1 MPMTPQQIE
10 EFRQDTRNRKNQE
23 RMETE
28 LYGKPVTTP
37 NKPLKPSGPIGDI
50 PGAVPLPGKPGDKS
64 KPVNLPGKPTKAKF
78 GEGMTNYRKGGYVK
92 AADGIAKKGKTKGRI
107 L

>member
-1 MPMTPQQIE
+1 MAVTQADIDAAKQE
-10 EFRQDTRNRKNQE
+10 QRNRKNQE
-23 RMETE
+23 NMEIGI
-28 LYGKPVTTP
+28 YGKP
-37 NKPLKPSGPIGDI
+37 
-50 PGAVPLPGKPGDKS
+50 VPLPGKPGDKS

>member
-1 MPMTPQQIE
+1 MAVTQADVDAAKQE
-10 EFRQDTRNRKNQE
+10 QRNRKNQE
-23 RMETE
+23 NMEIGI
-28 LYGKPVTTP
+28 YGKP
-37 NKPLKPSGPIGDI
+37 
-50 PGAVPLPGKPGDKS
+50 VPLPGKPGDKS